1 MSDKSIVLITGGNKG
16 LGFELAKKLATLN
29 YDVFLTARNETAGQE
44 AINKL
49 AEMGLNCHF
58 IQLDVDSFESID
70 IAFNKFKE
78 QAPRLDILVNNAGIM
93 YNEAGILNMD
103 INIFQKTLQTNV
115 IGPLMMIQKFFPL
128 IPKGGKIINY
138 SSILGSI
145 TNMKNY
151 KPSYSISK
159 AVLNAITKIS
169 AEAFK
174 RNGISVNSI
183 HPGWVKTDMG
193 GKDAQLEV
201 SEGIQTA
208 LWLITEASNEITG
221 KFFFK
226 KQEIPW

>member
-1 MSDKSIVLITGGNKG
+1 MSEKSIVLITGGNKG

-29 YDVFLTARNETAGQE
+29 YEVFLTARNEKAGQE
-44 AINKL
+44 AVNKL

-78 QAPRLDILVNNAGIM
+78 QAPRLDILVNNAGVM

-103 INIFQKTLQTNV
+103 INIFQKTLQTNT

-145 TNMKNY
+145 ANMKNY

-159 AVLNAITKIS
+159 AALNAITKIS

-174 RNGISVNSI
+174 RNGISVNSV

-193 GKDAQLEV
+193 GKDAQLEI
-201 SEGIQTA
+201 SEGIETA